1 MRANLQLSDAIHLP
15 EERSVTL
22 PLARQAGLNA
32 ARHARAQGSVNF
44 IVGCLSH
51 VNGGFWLLSFVVGS
65 QVRLAKLCSI
75 TGSAGTTG
83 SVQED
88 GQRVH
93 TYRHS
98 QRRILVEN
106 ALTTLLQPAGPV

>member
-15 EERSVTL
+15 EERSATL

-65 QVRLAKLCSI
+65 QVCLATLCSDP
-75 TGSAGTTG
+75 GRLGTTG

-88 GQRVH
+88 GQRVN
-93 TYRHS
+93 TDRHS
-98 QRRILVEN
+98 QRHVL
-106 ALTTLLQPAGPV
+106 

>member
-1 MRANLQLSDAIHLP
+1 MQANLQLSDAIHPL

-32 ARHARAQGSVNF
+32 ALHARAQGSVNF

-51 VNGGFWLLSFVVGS
+51 VNGEVWLLSFVVGS
-65 QVRLAKLCSI
+65 QVCLATLCSNP
-75 TGSAGTTG
+75 GRLGTTG